1 MIQGGVHPARRLPVG
16 VFPFGRLAGEFTAV
30 HSRWVYIRRVLAVE
44 DRGSCMRYVTVR
56 AEPPDGSRFHPLGA
70 AMAEQSAVT
79 PGPIHQVEMVDG
91 GTGVSLTEIRAG
103 LDCYRDVLAESPYV
117 LEYAATG
124 DDSGFVYTHFELDDL
139 SCRVL
144 EYRRGTELMI
154 EMPMEHGAEGTL
166 LVTLV
171 GETGAFADA
180 FADVPAEVD
189 VEVLETGEYDPA
201 VRQLFDRLTARQQ
214 DVLATAVAAG
224 YYDDPRQA
232 THADLAAELD
242 LSPGTVGE
250 HLRKVEARVFSQFAG
265 EG

>member
-103 LDCYRDVLAESPYV
+103 LETGVADAAAVDELEAKQAEAESKRARMESYRELSAAYLELAES
-117 LEYAATG
+117 L
-124 DDSGFVYTHFELDDL
+124 
-139 SCRVL
+139 
-144 EYRRGTELMI
+144 
-154 EMPMEHGAEGTL
+154 
-166 LVTLV
+166 
-171 GETGAFADA
+171 
-180 FADVPAEVD
+180 PAEAGDGSDGLERVVRFE
-189 VEVLETGEYDPA
+189 VERDAPAYFEEVETIAERYNRDDG
-201 VRQLFDRLTARQQ
+201 TA
-214 DVLATAVAAG
+214 
-224 YYDDPRQA
+224 
-232 THADLAAELD
+232 E
-242 LSPGTVGE
+242 E
-250 HLRKVEARVFSQFAG
+250 
-265 EG
+265 